1 MYSWR
6 LMSALEVKQ
15 TSGQDASMSAY
26 DPKRTLTDFR
36 FDLDQIQGRCA
47 QTIVNGGCT
56 LRWRPASS
64 GLPVTRRICRSDL
77 ADADEPTLCKILRG
91 HGRCA
96 RHDMGVRHRQR
107 MRMV

>member
-1 MYSWR
+1 MAANVRIGGKADIGPRRFNVR
-6 LMSALEVKQ
+6 L
-15 TSGQDASMSAY
+15 Y
-26 DPKRTLTDFR
+26 PKRTLTDFR

-77 ADADEPTLCKILRG
+77 ADADEPT
-91 HGRCA
+91 
-96 RHDMGVRHRQR
+96 
-107 MRMV
+107 